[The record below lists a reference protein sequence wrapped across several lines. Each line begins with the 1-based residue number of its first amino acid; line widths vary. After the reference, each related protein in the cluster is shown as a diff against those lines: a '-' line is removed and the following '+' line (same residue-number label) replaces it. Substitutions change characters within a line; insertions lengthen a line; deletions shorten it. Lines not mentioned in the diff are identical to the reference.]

1 MFGLSM
7 TEVAIILGLA
17 LLLLGPD
24 QLPSIAKT
32 LGKGMREIRKAT
44 DDLKSTFDQEL
55 VRLDEP
61 EPQRMLQSVSSD
73 PASARASAR
82 AAASAPP
89 VPADPA
95 SARAAARR
103 LAAGPGASAAAA
115 GAVAEAASP
124 DAPADAASGLRLVT
138 PEGVVA
144 REAAKLEA
152 TRLVEPPA
160 ADASAPTAPAPDEGV
175 KDAK

>member
-7 TEVAIILGLA
+7 TEVVIILGLA

-44 DDLKSTFDQEL
+44 DDLKSTFDQEM
-55 VRLDEP
+55 VRLDDS
-61 EPQRMLQSVSSD
+61 EPQRMLQPVSGD
-73 PASARASAR
+73 PAAARAEAR
-82 AAASAPP
+82 SAAAE
-89 VPADPA
+89 PADPA

-103 LAAGPGASAAAA
+103 AAVG
-115 GAVAEAASP
+115 VSP
-124 DAPADAASGLRLVT
+124 TESLDSAPADGSRSLRLVP

-152 TRLVEPPA
+152 TTTLEPPA
-160 ADASAPTAPAPDEGV
+160 PTESTPET
-175 KDAK
+175 

>member
-7 TEVAIILGLA
+7 TEVVIILGLA

-44 DDLKSTFDQEL
+44 DDLKSTFDQEM

-61 EPQRMLQSVSSD
+61 EPQRMLQPVSD
-73 PASARASAR
+73 PAAAKAAAR
-82 AAASAPP
+82 AAAPT
-89 VPADPA
+89 PADPG

-103 LAAGPGASAAAA
+103 AAAGPDPVGTDASAAATSDSPA
-115 GAVAEAASP
+115 GG
-124 DAPADAASGLRLVT
+124 DAPALRLV
-138 PEGVVA
+138 PPDGVVA

-152 TRLVEPPA
+152 NNLVEPPA
-160 ADASAPTAPAPDEGV
+160 TAEAPGQAAAGPDESV

>member
-7 TEVAIILGLA
+7 TEVVIILGLA

-44 DDLKSTFDQEL
+44 DDLKSTFDQEM

-61 EPQRMLQSVSSD
+61 EPQRMLQPVSD
-73 PASARASAR
+73 PAAAKAAARAG
-82 AAASAPP
+82 AST
-89 VPADPA
+89 PADPA

-103 LAAGPGASAAAA
+103 AAAGPDAAAA
-115 GAVAEAASP
+115 VAPVAP
-124 DAPADAASGLRLVT
+124 DAPAGGEAGAPGLRLVP
-138 PEGVVA
+138 PEGIVA

-152 TRLVEPPA
+152 TNLVEPPPA
-160 ADASAPTAPAPDEGV
+160 ADASAPAAPAEGV

>member
-1 MFGLSM
+1 MLGLSM
-7 TEVAIILGLA
+7 TEIVIILGLA

-44 DDLKSTFDQEL
+44 DDLKSTFDQEM

-61 EPQRMLQSVSSD
+61 EQQRMLQPVSSD
-73 PASARASAR
+73 PATARAEAR
-82 AAASAPP
+82 SAAAA
-89 VPADPA
+89 PADPA

-103 LAAGPGASAAAA
+103 AAA
-115 GAVAEAASP
+115 GISPVESTEPAALG
-124 DAPADAASGLRLVT
+124 DGAPSLRLVP

-152 TRLVEPPA
+152 TTGLEPPA
-160 ADASAPTAPAPDEGV
+160 PSESTPSPSGPAEAV

>member
-7 TEVAIILGLA
+7 TEVVIILGLA

-44 DDLKSTFDQEL
+44 DDLKSTFEQEM

-61 EPQRMLQSVSSD
+61 EQQQQQQRMLQPVSAD

-82 AAASAPP
+82 AAAAAPA
-89 VPADPA
+89 VPSDPGA
-95 SARAAARR
+95 ARAAARR
-103 LAAGPGASAAAA
+103 SAS
-115 GAVAEAASP
+115 GP
-124 DAPADAASGLRLVT
+124 DA
-138 PEGVVA
+138 
-144 REAAKLEA
+144 
-152 TRLVEPPA
+152 
-160 ADASAPTAPAPDEGV
+160 
-175 KDAK
+175 

>member
-1 MFGLSM
+1 MLGLSM
-7 TEVAIILGLA
+7 TEVVIILGLA

-24 QLPSIAKT
+24 QLPSIAKA

-44 DDLKSTFDQEL
+44 DDLKTTFDQEM

-61 EPQRMLQSVSSD
+61 EPQRMLQPVSSD
-73 PASARASAR
+73 PATARAEAR
-82 AAASAPP
+82 SAAS

-103 LAAGPGASAAAA
+103 AAA
-115 GAVAEAASP
+115 GISPIEAAPATATEP
-124 DAPADAASGLRLVT
+124 DGAQPALHLVP

-152 TRLVEPPA
+152 TTGVEPPSTTE
-160 ADASAPTAPAPDEGV
+160 SAPAAVAAPAEGV

>member
-1 MFGLSM
+1 MLGLSM
-7 TEVAIILGLA
+7 TEVVIILGLA

-24 QLPSIAKT
+24 QLPSIAKA

-44 DDLKSTFDQEL
+44 DDLKTTFDQEM

-61 EPQRMLQSVSSD
+61 EPQRMLQPVTGD
-73 PASARASAR
+73 PATARAEAR
-82 AAASAPP
+82 SAASA
-89 VPADPA
+89 PADPA

-103 LAAGPGASAAAA
+103 AAA
-115 GAVAEAASP
+115 GINPIEEAAPTTPTSES
-124 DAPADAASGLRLVT
+124 DGSQPALRLVP

-152 TRLVEPPA
+152 TSGVEPPA
-160 ADASAPTAPAPDEGV
+160 TAESAPAAQPAPGEGV
-175 KDAK
+175 KDAQ